1 MVAIYGSYDD
11 CYCYVD
17 MVCMVAYMDCFY
29 EIASNLLVKHML
41 IDARILKVLGD
52 YCINQHMNVNR

>member
-1 MVAIYGSYDD
+1 MAAIYGSYDD

-29 EIASNLLVKHML
+29 DIASNLLVKHML
-41 IDARILKVLGD
+41 IDA
-52 YCINQHMNVNR
+52 